1 MLWHFFATGDTFS
14 QEKAVA
20 GPEKGAACYET
31 MLGEAVPLAPSHP
44 AFSPIE
50 LDPFDYLLVRFIQLI
65 RLPPSTGPRRH
76 PSVRGSCSLGSC
88 TDHWTLSHCT
98 ITGFE
103 FIHFSS
109 CALRCYFSSRGA
121 TPPVPPTFRW
131 PYLFAFCGMCF
142 EEGKQYPSE
151 CAICL
156 GSWESE
162 DVIKAVRPAGSRH
175 FP

>member
-65 RLPPSTGPRRH
+65 RLPPF
-76 PSVRGSCSLGSC
+76 SLS
-88 TDHWTLSHCT
+88 
-98 ITGFE
+98 
-103 FIHFSS
+103 
-109 CALRCYFSSRGA
+109 AQA
-121 TPPVPPTFRW
+121 P
-131 PYLFAFCGMCF
+131 FCPWQLLARLM
-142 EEGKQYPSE
+142 
-151 CAICL
+151 
-156 GSWESE
+156 
-162 DVIKAVRPAGSRH
+162 H
-175 FP
+175 